1 MSVSNSD
8 TTALEQKGQQ
18 KQQLLAL
25 QGEVEALRNKNN
37 DLEERIKAYSLINT
51 GQVSLINKLIDKVP
65 FGVMLL
71 DEKRNIIH
79 ANAAAQKTFSIEAFE
94 MTGQN
99 CTKYFECYDQ
109 NKYCPAVNADEEINL
124 RQIDCVTTD
133 KYIMHSAFISDEGS
147 EKIIVETFIDISDI
161 KKAEL
166 ELIKT
171 NQTKDEF
178 LGMIS
183 HELRTPLNV
192 IQGYSSL
199 LEEELSN
206 TGNKDVTLY
215 IKHIHRA
222 GKVLLQ
228 VVNNLL
234 ELSDLTAGKVKVDN
248 IPIDLQM
255 IITQVKYRLE
265 KEFEEQGNKLI
276 CRHDEIAPFEQDL
289 VLLMKVVFEL
299 MINANKFTENGEIR
313 LSINLQKKDGV
324 DWLRFVIADSGCG
337 MSEDTMQH
345 IFTAFHQAD
354 SSLTRSFEGLGLG
367 LSIVEKIVKIINGYI
382 DVKSELGK
390 GSTFSI
396 FVPYVAV

>member
-1 MSVSNSD
+1 MSVSNTD
-8 TTALEQKGQQ
+8 TTALEQQ

-51 GQVSLINKLIDKVP
+51 GQISLINKLIDKVP

-71 DEKRNIIH
+71 DERRNIIH
-79 ANAAAQKTFSIEAFE
+79 ANAAAQKIFSTELFE
-94 MTGQN
+94 MMGQN
-99 CTKYFECYDQ
+99 CTKYFECYDK

-147 EKIIVETFIDISDI
+147 ERIIVDTFVDISEI
-161 KKAEL
+161 KKAEQ

-183 HELRTPLNV
+183 HELRSPLNV

-199 LEEELSN
+199 LDEELS
-206 TGNKDVTLY
+206 GKKNKDISLY
-215 IKHIHRA
+215 LNTIHRA
-222 GKVLLQ
+222 TETLLQ

-234 ELSDLTAGKVKVDN
+234 ELSDLTAGKVNPDN

-255 IITQVKYRLE
+255 VVTQLKYRLE
-265 KEFEEQGNKLI
+265 REFEEQGNKLI
-276 CRHDEIAPFEQDL
+276 CQHDDIAPFEIDFA
-289 VLLMKVVFEL
+289 LLMKIIYAL
-299 MINANKFTENGEIR
+299 MTNANKFTENGEIR
-313 LSINLQKKDGV
+313 FSISLQKKEGV
-324 DWLRFVIADSGCG
+324 DWLRFEIADTGCG
-337 MSEDTMQH
+337 MSEDTMKQM
-345 IFTAFHQAD
+345 FTAFHQAD
-354 SSLTRSFEGLGLG
+354 SSLMRSFEGLGLG
-367 LSIVEKIVKIINGYI
+367 LTLVEKMVKIINGYI